1 MLRISQLLTL
11 AVLAGLLGGIM
22 YISDSPSADGPTVAD
37 LTATAFSS
45 QAGMDDSLSSK
56 PFVLIELFTSE
67 GCSSCPSADK
77 NLEKIAAQAKA
88 SGQNIYTLSYHVD
101 YWDYLGWK
109 DPYATKQFSDRQ
121 RRYATQF
128 KSSRIYT
135 PQMVVNGKTEFVGS
149 NQKTSQ
155 QAIKQALVAKTT
167 SAIAVKSV
175 IKDKTVD
182 VHWKV
187 EGLGQQDQVQVA
199 LVQNAGKQ
207 KVSRGENARRTL
219 THVNIV
225 RVHKTI
231 TNPGAEGQLKFSL
244 PAGLSA
250 DDCHVVAFVQTPKA
264 VAAAAK
270 SKITV
275 PATGDGSNN
284 KTSSD
289 STSQN
294 TDNNSTYVSAFKP
307 PMPQQ
312 AVGRKLMDEQKFVAM
327 LSLEHNTIAAGIAEA
342 QMNWDISYVPM
353 LLEVASFLP
362 GQHRARVMGLLESQ
376 TGQRFGNDSDKWW
389 QWLWKQKYT
398 PHPGYSSFKSA
409 LYSLRDPRF
418 PEYFADTKDATIR
431 LDEIRWG
438 GVRRDGIPPLKNPIM
453 LASNNARYLADTDV
467 VFGIELNGDARAY
480 PKRILA
486 WHEMFKDTIGGESVC
501 GVY

>member
-1 MLRISQLLTL
+1 MLRISHLLTL
-11 AVLAGLLGGIM
+11 AAIAGLLVGVM
-22 YISDSPSADGPTVAD
+22 YLSGSQSPAENPVIPV
-37 LTATAFSS
+37 LTATSLS
-45 QAGMDDSLSSK
+45 NQTGMEDSLSSK

-199 LVQNAGKQ
+199 LVQNSGQQ
-207 KVSRGENARRTL
+207 KVRRGENARRTL

-231 TNPGAEGQLKFSL
+231 TNPGAEGQLQFSL

-270 SKITV
+270 SKINAPTAGV
-275 PATGDGSNN
+275 GSSN

-289 STSQN
+289 STTRNANKGSMH
-294 TDNNSTYVSAFKP
+294 VSAFKP
-307 PMPQQ
+307 PMVQSQ
-312 AVGRKLMDEQKFVAM
+312 TTGRKLMDEQKFVAM

-353 LLEVASFLP
+353 LLDC
-362 GQHRARVMGLLESQ
+362 LLYTSPSP
-376 TGQRFGNDSDKWW
+376 RDS
-389 QWLWKQKYT
+389 
-398 PHPGYSSFKSA
+398 
-409 LYSLRDPRF
+409 
-418 PEYFADTKDATIR
+418 
-431 LDEIRWG
+431 
-438 GVRRDGIPPLKNPIM
+438 
-453 LASNNARYLADTDV
+453 
-467 VFGIELNGDARAY
+467 
-480 PKRILA
+480 
-486 WHEMFKDTIGGESVC
+486 
-501 GVY
+501 